1 MSSSPNR
8 RVAAELRRRQVVDLY
23 LQGWSQAAIA
33 EHLGVGQTTVSLD
46 LRILQKQW
54 RESSIR
60 DFDQLRT
67 IELAK
72 IDLVEREAWA
82 AWQRSQKPAQ
92 SAVVNGEGPR
102 NRARK
107 TLKNQY
113 GDPRFLE
120 QVNKCIAQRRA
131 LLGLDASPPVAAL
144 EGFSDDTGSLITR
157 RERVFALLAALGH
170 GGQSPATAAGLDAG
184 QSGGVRS
191 GDERGPLETGA
202 APESPGPDAARSD

>member
-1 MSSSPNR
+1 MTKPNNR
-8 RVAAELRRRQVVDLY
+8 RLAAELRRRQVVDLY

-33 EHLGVGQTTVSLD
+33 TELEIGQTSVSRD
-46 LRILQKQW
+46 LRIVQQEW

-92 SAVVNGEGPR
+92 SAVVNGEGAGQ
-102 NRARK
+102 RARK

-131 LLGLDASPPVAAL
+131 LMGLDVSIPFGPL
-144 EGFSDDTGSLITR
+144 EDLSDDIGSLATR
-157 RERVFALLAALGH
+157 RERIVSLVARLGL
-170 GGQSPATAAGLDAG
+170 GGQPPATGAGSVAG
-184 QSGGVRS
+184 QSRDVRHS
-191 GDERGPLETGA
+191 DERRPLEDGA
-202 APESPGPDAARSD
+202 APGSPRSDPVGGD